1 LWIRQEVQ
9 KLLHAKA
16 NLNKACIGGGG
27 WCQANGPVD
36 IAASKSISNFEHRIS
51 KSKGI
56 RKPLRSFVFLCH
68 AAGPDLLLL
77 VLSETV
83 LVLVLDHKSIDIES
97 FVVKDW
103 IGHLRLFE
111 YEYRDAEYEYEKTQ
125 GRQCS
130 SFESR
135 QTTA

>member
-1 LWIRQEVQ
+1 M
-9 KLLHAKA
+9 A
-16 NLNKACIGGGG
+16 
-27 WCQANGPVD
+27 PTD

-56 RKPLRSFVFLCH
+56 RKPLRSSVFLVR
-68 AAGPDLLLL
+68 AAGPDLLVL
-77 VLSETV
+77 VLSEA
-83 LVLVLDHKSIDIES
+83 VLVLDHKSIDIES

-111 YEYRDAEYEYEKTQ
+111 YEYRDAECEYEYEKTQ

-130 SFESR
+130 SFESQ
-135 QTTA
+135 QTIA

>member
-1 LWIRQEVQ
+1 MWIRQEVQ

-27 WCQANGPVD
+27 WCQANGPID

-56 RKPLRSFVFLCH
+56 RKPLRSFVFLVR
-68 AAGPDLLLL
+68 AAGPDLLAVVLSETVL

-83 LVLVLDHKSIDIES
+83 LVLDRKSIDIES
-97 FVVKDW
+97 FMVKDR
-103 IGHLRLFE
+103 IGLLRPFE
-111 YEYRDAEYEYEKTQ
+111 YEYRDAEYEYEYEKTYE
-125 GRQCS
+125 RRC
-130 SFESR
+130 
-135 QTTA
+135 